1 MDWKSLRDVPPWD
14 WPEDAG
20 AQFLR
25 VLKDAAASAEDRLLA
40 AELAGDFTVI
50 DDEIA
55 AALLA
60 LLRRPSESAALRGQA
75 AISLGPALE
84 YAETEGFEDPEE
96 VPISERTFRTA
107 QETLL
112 GLYRDAGAPKAVRRR
127 VLEASVR
134 APREWHADAV
144 RAAYVSG
151 DPEWELT
158 AVFCMQFVPGFDEQ
172 IVEALRSDDSLIRCE
187 AVHAAGTW
195 GVEAAWPH
203 LVRLLRE
210 GTPDKALLLAAVE
223 AVVGVRPEAAEDLLA
238 PLLDSPDEDVAEA
251 AYEAVAMAEALLGGG
266 GEELEDEDDEDEEDD
281 EGGGGGFLH

>member
-1 MDWKSLRDVPPWD
+1 MDWRTLKDTPPWD

-20 AQFLR
+20 TRLLQVLR
-25 VLKDAAASAEDRLLA
+25 DPAAGEEDRLLA

-50 DDEIA
+50 DDAIA
-55 AALLA
+55 AELLA
-60 LLRRPSESAALRGQA
+60 LLRRPSEPEVVRGQA

-84 YAETEGFEDPEE
+84 YAETEGFDDPEE
-96 VPISERTFRTA
+96 VPISERMFRTA
-107 QETLL
+107 RDTLHA
-112 GLYRDAGAPKAVRRR
+112 LYRDAGVPKQVRRR

-134 APREWHADAV
+134 APQEWHPDAV

-151 DPEWELT
+151 DPDWELT
-158 AVFCMQFVPGFDEQ
+158 AAFCMRFVPGFDEQ
-172 IVEALRSDDSLIRCE
+172 IVEALDSDDPLVHCE
-187 AVHAAGTW
+187 AVHAAGAW

-203 LVRLLRE
+203 LARLLAE
-210 GTPDKALLLAAVE
+210 ETQDKALLLAAVE
-223 AVVGVRPEAAEDLLA
+223 AIIGVRPETAEDLLA

-266 GEELEDEDDEDEEDD
+266 GEELEDEDEEDD

>member
-1 MDWKSLRDVPPWD
+1 MDWKSLRDIPPWD
-14 WPEDAG
+14 WPEGTGAQLLRVIQDAG
-20 AQFLR
+20 A
-25 VLKDAAASAEDRLLA
+25 AEEDRLLA
-40 AELAGDFTVI
+40 ADLAGDFTVI
-50 DDEIA
+50 DDGIA

-112 GLYRDAGAPKAVRRR
+112 SLYRDAGVPKEVRRR

-134 APREWHADAV
+134 APRQWHADAV
-144 RAAYVSG
+144 RASYMSG

-158 AVFCMQFVPGFDEQ
+158 AVFCMRFIPGFDEQ
-172 IVEALRSDDSLIRCE
+172 IVEALRSDDPFVRCE
-187 AVHAAGTW
+187 AVHAAGAW

-203 LVRLLRE
+203 LARILRE
-210 GTPDKALLLAAVE
+210 GAPDKALLLAAVD
-223 AVVGVRPEAAEDLLA
+223 AVVGVRPEEAEDLLA

-266 GEELEDEDDEDEEDD
+266 GEELEDEEEEDEEDD